1 MGKVQ
6 GNRRD
11 EPYGYLPTAGVSE
24 PGTKV
29 YPNQINSFTR
39 YFIMNM
45 EVASRTNPEIILTL
59 RRVSNFIP
67 LPHLG
72 QRPLAPLDCSG
83 PAKSDGYF
91 ALLDNDGNLART
103 LRHLQHL
110 RQRLRVMLDIEVGE
124 RDVSLGVVLTGRR
137 GVGSGILP
145 VNDD

>member
-1 MGKVQ
+1 M
-6 GNRRD
+6 D
-11 EPYGYLPTAGVSE
+11 EAYGYQSTAGVSE
-24 PGTKV
+24 PGVRV

-45 EVASRTNPEIILTL
+45 EATSRTNPEIILKL
-59 RRVSNFIP
+59 RRVSNFIS
-67 LPHLG
+67 LPHLS

-103 LRHLQHL
+103 LRNLQHL
-110 RQRLRVMLDIEVGE
+110 RQRLRVVLDIEVGE
-124 RDVSLGVVLTGRR
+124 RDVPLGVVLTGRR
-137 GVGSGILP
+137 CVGSGILH